1 MDSLIKHPGKTKAQ
15 RQALDA
21 IGCGQFSPRMAKKT
35 RQALLDAGL
44 IQEVGR
50 KVLGQDRFGVI
61 DIPEYQMPIPVHM
74 QWCKAVASEEEEP
87 TP

>member
-1 MDSLIKHPGKTKAQ
+1 LKHPGKTKAQ

-35 RQALLDAGL
+35 REALLDAGL
-44 IQEVGR
+44 IQEIGR
-50 KVLGQDRFGVI
+50 KVLGHDQFGVI
-61 DIPEYQMPIPVHM
+61 DVPEYAMPIGVHM
-74 QWCKAVASEEEEP
+74 QWCDAVVSEEAEP